1 MDEERAADCLG
12 LSKSVSAETLMRN
25 RHNLRGFY

>member
-1 MDEERAADCLG
+1 MDRSKAAESLG
-12 LSKSVSAETLMRN
+12 LSKPVSAETLMRN